1 MAQPSNSKEVIMA
14 DDVDNF
20 LEHYGVK
27 GMKWGVSR
35 SGGGSNKGRTSR
47 EDKVRAKRKDAKRR
61 RQTLK
66 DKDLDQL
73 VKRLEQEKKL
83 KNLLDEDLAPGRT
96 ATKKLLANA
105 GTKVAGT
112 VLAGAGV
119 WAVKA
124 ALDGSLKSAVTPQFA
139 VNAAGAA
146 SRGINKAAVGQV
158 LKDLAGNVPKLKK

>member
-1 MAQPSNSKEVIMA
+1 MVQPSNSKEVIMA
-14 DDVDNF
+14 ENVDNF

-27 GMKWGVSR
+27 GMKWGVQR
-35 SGGGSNKGRTSR
+35 GVVKSGAQRTSR

-83 KNLLDEDLAPGRT
+83 KSLLDEDLAPGRT
-96 ATKKLLANA
+96 ATKRLLANA

-112 VLAGAGV
+112 VAAGVGV
-119 WAVKA
+119 WAVKT
-124 ALDGSLKSAVTPQFA
+124 ALEGGFGKSGFVD
-139 VNAAGAA
+139 
-146 SRGINKAAVGQV
+146 KATTKATV
-158 LKDLAGNVPKLKK
+158 KALAGGLASNIPKLKK

>member
-1 MAQPSNSKEVIMA
+1 MPEST
-14 DDVDNF
+14 DDF

-27 GMKWGVSR
+27 GMKWGVR
-35 SGGGSNKGRTSR
+35 RGVIKSGRERTSR
-47 EDKVRAKRKDAKRR
+47 EDRVRAKRKDAKRR
-61 RQTLK
+61 RQVLS

-73 VKRLEQEKKL
+73 VRRLEQEKKL
-83 KNLLDEDLAPGRT
+83 KSLLDEDLSPGRT
-96 ATKKLLANA
+96 ASKRLLANA

-146 SRGINKAAVGQV
+146 TKGLNKAAVGQIA
-158 LKDLAGNVPKLKK
+158 KDLASNIPKLKK

>member
-1 MAQPSNSKEVIMA
+1 MAQLSNDKEVIMA
-14 DDVDNF
+14 EDVDDF
-20 LEHYGVK
+20 LAHYGVK
-27 GMKWGVSR
+27 GMRWGVTR
-35 SGGGSNKGRTSR
+35 GVVKSGKQRTSR

-83 KNLLDEDLAPGRT
+83 KALLDEDLAPGRT

-119 WAVKA
+119 WAVKT
-124 ALDGSLKSAVTPQFA
+124 ALEGGFGQPLSKDTVKSLAT
-139 VNAAGAA
+139 GLA
-146 SRGINKAAVGQV
+146 SNI
-158 LKDLAGNVPKLKK
+158 PKLKK

>member
-1 MAQPSNSKEVIMA
+1 MAENV
-14 DDVDNF
+14 DDF
-20 LEHYGVK
+20 LTHYGIK
-27 GMKWGVSR
+27 GMKWGVKKGVVNSR
-35 SGGGSNKGRTSR
+35 MARTSK
-47 EDKVRAKRKDAKRR
+47 EGKVRSQRKDAKRR

-112 VLAGAGV
+112 VAAGVGV
-119 WAVKA
+119 WAVKT
-124 ALDGSLKSAVTPQFA
+124 ALEGGFGKSGFA
-139 VNAAGAA
+139 DKDVAKET
-146 SRGINKAAVGQV
+146 IKALATG
-158 LKDLAGNVPKLKK
+158 LAGNIPKLKK

>member
-14 DDVDNF
+14 DDVEDF

-27 GMKWGVSR
+27 GMKWGVKR
-35 SGGGSNKGRTSR
+35 GIVKSGKERTSR

-73 VKRLEQEKKL
+73 VMRLEQEKKL
-83 KNLLDEDLAPGRT
+83 KSLLDEDLSPGRT
-96 ATKKLLANA
+96 VTKRLLANA
-105 GTKVAGT
+105 GTKVVGT

-119 WAVKA
+119 WAVKT
-124 ALDGSLKSAVTPQFA
+124 ALDGGFKDGSVSDNLK
-139 VNAAGAA
+139 GLA
-146 SRGINKAAVGQV
+146 SNI
-158 LKDLAGNVPKLKK
+158 PKLKK

>member
-14 DDVDNF
+14 DDVEDF

-27 GMKWGVSR
+27 GMKWGVKR
-35 SGGGSNKGRTSR
+35 GIVKSGKERTSR

-83 KNLLDEDLAPGRT
+83 KSLLDEDLSPGRT
-96 ATKKLLANA
+96 VTKRLLANA
-105 GTKVAGT
+105 GTKVVGT

-119 WAVKA
+119 WAVKT
-124 ALDGSLKSAVTPQFA
+124 ALDGGFKDGSVSDNLK
-139 VNAAGAA
+139 GLA
-146 SRGINKAAVGQV
+146 SNI
-158 LKDLAGNVPKLKK
+158 PKLKK